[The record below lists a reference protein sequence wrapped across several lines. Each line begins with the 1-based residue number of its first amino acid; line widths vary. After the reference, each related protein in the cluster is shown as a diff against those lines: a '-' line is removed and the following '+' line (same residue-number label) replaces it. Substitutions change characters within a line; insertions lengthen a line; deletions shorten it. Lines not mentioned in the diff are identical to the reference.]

1 MNLLKYLGNKYNQN
15 KEIKEKSLNEKQNLL
30 NEYNIILKKNQQELQ
45 EIKKEKYYIDSKGYD
60 NNSFCMGYSFIK
72 NNILSFL
79 EEIYPINNANKLTI
93 DQIKSK
99 IKEPYR
105 INIKFDEIRYYNLK
119 GKIETKQQV
128 SGTGGGSSLG
138 GAILGGV
145 IAGSTGAIIG
155 SRKDIEIKTT
165 EYTTD
170 TRSLIVK
177 TIDNKEYVFYCWQ
190 LYETLFDLIPEK
202 DYDVYKKSLN
212 QNTKKVNQEND
223 NLEQLEKLAKL
234 KEKGIITQEEFEKSK
249 KKILSKL

>member
-15 KEIKEKSLNEKQNLL
+15 KETKEQALDEKQNLL
-30 NEYNIILKKNQQELQ
+30 NEYNIILKNNQQEIQ
-45 EIKKEKYYIDSKGYD
+45 EIKKETCYMDSKGYGND
-60 NNSFCMGYSFIK
+60 FFCMGYSFIK

-93 DQIKSK
+93 EQIKSK

-105 INIKFDEIRYYNLK
+105 INIKFDEIKYYKLK
-119 GKIETKQQV
+119 GKIETKQKV
-128 SGTGGGSSLG
+128 IGTGGGSSLS
-138 GAILGGV
+138 GAILGSA

-155 SRKDIEIKTT
+155 SRKNIEIKTT
-165 EYTTD
+165 ENTTD

-177 TIDNKEYVFYCWQ
+177 TTNNKEYQFFCYQ
-190 LYETLFDLIPEK
+190 LYDVLFDLIPKK

-212 QNTKKVNQEND
+212 QNEEND
-223 NLEQLEKLAKL
+223 NIEQLEKLAEL
-234 KEKGIITQEEFEKSK
+234 KDKGIITEAEFEESK